1 MPGVALDATVKVA
14 VEVPEPG
21 ASIDDGLKP
30 TVTPDGSVPVVVR
43 AMAESNPPE
52 TPVVMVEVPLLPWTT
67 ESEAGEAE
75 MVKAGF
81 WVVDPVR
88 ALKRPVLG
96 LPHPVTRS

>member
-1 MPGVALDATVKVA
+1 VAFDATVKVA

-21 ASIDDGLKP
+21 APIDDGLKP
-30 TVTPDGSVPVVVR
+30 TVTPDGAPVALR
-43 AMAESNPPE
+43 AMAELNPPE

-67 ESEAGEAE
+67 ESDVGEAE

-88 ALKRPVLG
+88 ALKRPALG

>member
-1 MPGVALDATVKVA
+1 MVFDATVKVA

-21 ASIDDGLKP
+21 APIDDGLKP
-30 TVTPDGSVPVVVR
+30 TVTPDGRVPVVLR
-43 AMAESNPPE
+43 ATAELNPPE
-52 TPVVMVEVPLLPWTT
+52 TPVVMVEVPLLPCTT
-67 ESEAGEAE
+67 ESEVGEAE

-88 ALKRPVLG
+88 APKRPALG